1 MFISGQFD
9 KPHTA
14 TGEIDTPEQR
24 ALARKASTESIVLLK
39 NINDVLP
46 LDPAKIHSVV
56 VIGPSAAVARTGGG
70 GSSLVTPKYSITPL
84 KGIQDRAGQRMQVSY
99 ALGVSMEGEDP
110 GKDTPEAREQFR
122 NEAVNA
128 AAKADAAVIVVGRS
142 PKLESEG
149 FDIKSLDLPAGQD
162 DLIEAVAKVNKNTVV
177 VINAGGPVI
186 MSRWIANVPA
196 ILDLWY
202 GGQEGGN
209 AIADVLF
216 GNANPSG
223 KLPVSFVK
231 EWKDSPAYGH
241 YPGENLQ
248 VDYAEGIYVGYR
260 YFDKHKVEPLFPFG
274 YGLSYTKFDY
284 SDLKVSPDHVVPGKP
299 VEVSLRVHNGG
310 SRSGAEVV
318 ELYVHDGHS
327 SVDRP
332 TQELK
337 GFRRVDLAPGET
349 KDVQFTLDRGAMAF
363 YSAAKKDWLA
373 EPGEFDVLVGSSS
386 RDIKLK
392 GSFNLQ
398 P

>member
-1 MFISGQFD
+1 M
-9 KPHTA
+9 
-14 TGEIDTPEQR
+14 
-24 ALARKASTESIVLLK
+24 
-39 NINDVLP
+39 
-46 LDPAKIHSVV
+46 
-56 VIGPSAAVARTGGG
+56 GPNAAVARTGGG

-84 KGIQDRAGQRMQVSY
+84 EGIQDRAGQRLQVSY
-99 ALGVSMEGEDP
+99 ALGVSMEGDDP
-110 GKDTPEAREQFR
+110 AKDTPEAREQLK
-122 NEAVNA
+122 NEAVKA
-128 AAKADAAVIVVGRS
+128 AAKADAAIIVVGRS

-177 VINAGGPVI
+177 VINAGGPVV
-186 MSRWIANVPA
+186 MSRWIAQVPA

-216 GNANPSG
+216 GDANPSG

-260 YFDKHKVEPLFPFG
+260 YFDKHKIEPLFPFG

-284 SDLKVSPDHVVPGKP
+284 RDLKISPDHVSPAKP

-310 SRSGAEVV
+310 SRSGAEIV

-332 TQELK
+332 TEELK

-349 KDVQFTLDRGAMAF
+349 KDVQFTLDRSAMVF
-363 YSAAKKDWLA
+363 YSTAKKDWVA
-373 EPGEFDVLVGSSS
+373 EPGQFDVMVGSSS

-392 GSFNLQ
+392 GSFNLE